1 MGHETRRQP
10 VPLPLPLIVTHTS
23 TTTLDTLV
31 RNLGAGIQGWFQN
44 CQAPRIDRHKQPLI
58 HGSSDD
64 EAMCFPWFESSRKAR
79 RQQHKMGRAIV
90 VRIQEFVRLR
100 LGRPTDGVEG
110 GLWAGPR
117 RASLHVEP
125 IFPIFP
131 GVDEV
136 AMSREIHRI
145 VSCLGLGQMTAIAA
159 PLEKRTSTPKRTKH
173 LKPSRPTNQAVP
185 PPLERDGAFIAR
197 V

>member
-44 CQAPRIDRHKQPLI
+44 VQAPRIDRHKQPLI
-58 HGSSDD
+58 HDSSDD

-79 RQQHKMGRAIV
+79 RQQHKTGRAIV
-90 VRIQEFVRLR
+90 VRIQEFVRPR
-100 LGRPTDGVEG
+100 LGRLTDGVEG

-117 RASLHVEP
+117 RASHHVP
-125 IFPIFP
+125 HLPRGRRGRHVP
-131 GVDEV
+131 GDTP
-136 AMSREIHRI
+136 
-145 VSCLGLGQMTAIAA
+145 CLGLGQMTAIAA